1 MSNNTKLVLTVIGI
15 ILCIS
20 LIGGGIILMQ
30 GNREEWPPD
39 DIYVYNSSGYMAYE
53 PGETIAVNILLCSV
67 HRSGNN
73 PMEQYQNV
81 YFETITG
88 IRYQADLTNDIKRSL
103 FDEKEM
109 INESIVK
116 VELNGNFV
124 SGNTLNF
131 TKLILEKRDGTEIIH
146 DFGNIEVEIIQS
158 SDIHDKIAIEIP
170 TVYSVRLDE
179 FQYTIENK
187 TESEIVVQEL
197 YLGDGISYDTKSV
210 SVPPLG
216 KENVSVDFIET
227 EEVAES
233 PNYFIIKPK
242 FTILTKDGQ
251 EYVCS
256 SVGSTAYA
264 KNISTTEL
272 RKYLISLIDNQKKY

>member
-1 MSNNTKLVLTVIGI
+1 MSNNTKLVLTVTGI

-39 DIYVYNSSGYMAYE
+39 DIYVYNSNGYMAYE
-53 PGETIAVNILLCSV
+53 PGETIDVNILLCSV

-116 VELNGNFV
+116 FELNGNFV
-124 SGNTLNF
+124 SGNILNF

-158 SDIHDKIAIEIP
+158 SDIYDKIAIEIP

-187 TESEIVVQEL
+187 TESEITVQEL

-210 SVPPLG
+210 FIPPLG
-216 KENVSVDFIET
+216 KENVSVDFMGT
-227 EEVAES
+227 EDFAES

-242 FTILTKDGQ
+242 FTILMKDGQ
-251 EYVCS
+251 EHVCS